1 MKTTHATARAFAVLP
16 VLLVI
21 AAVTGVTWIVK
32 PSLFPGASHRAA
44 VSTETTANLVTAEN
58 KKDAF
63 AAASVVK
70 IQEANAAAPESP
82 AKSFISQESAL
93 TLTNLPAPD
102 ATALLEAE
110 RRRAA
115 VFAGQLEES
124 RRLYA
129 IAASNSEKLTRE
141 RDAALSARREA
152 DTALTVAAATEHASS
167 VQKLGLLCAAVLAL
181 CLWVYGKIY
190 GITPATLGTVV
201 ADIRSGVNP
210 IQALDTNLA
219 PWMHA
224 RVALAAKIAAP
235 PPAPPSVQAGN
246 P

>member
-1 MKTTHATARAFAVLP
+1 MKTTHTARAFAFVP

-21 AAVTGVTWIVK
+21 AAVTGVAWIAK
-32 PSLFPGASHRAA
+32 PSLFPGSSRRAA
-44 VSTETTANLVTAEN
+44 VSTQTTANLVTAETHR
-58 KKDAF
+58 DAT

-82 AKSFISQESAL
+82 AKSFISQETAL

-102 ATALLEAE
+102 AAALLEAE

-129 IAASNSEKLTRE
+129 LASANSEKLARE
-141 RDAALSARREA
+141 RDEALAARRAA

-181 CLWVYGKIY
+181 CLWVYSKIY

-201 ADIRSGVNP
+201 ADIRAGAAP

-219 PWMHA
+219 PWMHPKVA
-224 RVALAAKIAAP
+224 RAAKLATP
-235 PPAPPSVQAGN
+235 QA
-246 P
+246 